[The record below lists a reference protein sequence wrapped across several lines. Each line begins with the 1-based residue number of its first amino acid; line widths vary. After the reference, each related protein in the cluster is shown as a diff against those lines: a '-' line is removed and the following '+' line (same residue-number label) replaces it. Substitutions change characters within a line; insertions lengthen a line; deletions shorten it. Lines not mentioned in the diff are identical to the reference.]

1 MSRIGFVFLTCALLT
16 GMMAAVPAGAI
27 GTTTSISGTV
37 TAAVGGDLAGIC
49 VGASLNGTVSTIGV
63 TTAADG
69 TYTISGLAP
78 GSYGVVFQPGC
89 GSGDYVTQWYN
100 GTASGTQSAPGTLVA
115 VTVASPAT
123 GINAVM
129 SVATSISGTVTA
141 AVGGDLAGI
150 CVNAYPVGGANST
163 GGVSAANGTYTVE
176 GLLPGSYYVDFFA
189 GPCGGNYIPQWYN
202 GTAAGAS
209 LESGALAVAVTGASP
224 ATGINAAMAPGTS
237 ISGTVTAAVGGAL
250 LAGVCVEV
258 FSSGGSFASGT
269 TTAANGTYTI
279 TGLAVGSYD
288 IQFDAAECGAGNY
301 VSQWYNGTAAGA
313 SSESGALAVTASP
326 PTGINAAMAPGA
338 SISGTV
344 TAAVGG
350 ALLAGVCVTA
360 SSSGGSFGSADTAA
374 DGTYTI
380 TGLAAGSYDIT
391 FDATDCGAGNYVT
404 DYYNGTPA
412 GTLQY
417 SDAVAV
423 PVTAGGTASA
433 IGAALATG
441 SSISGTVTAAAGGA
455 ALAGVCV
462 SASSLDGLAYSYA
475 ISASNGTYTLAGL
488 APDSYTV
495 QFYSGCEDGNF
506 AEQYYNNTSTGT
518 PLKSGS
524 SAVAVTVA
532 SPRTGLNAVMAA
544 GATISGTVTAAA
556 NGAGL
561 ADVCV
566 SATSTDTGDTET
578 ATTAA
583 DGTYTIDTL
592 PGDTYSI
599 EADPTCQ
606 GSVTSSYAI
615 VLSSTPLT
623 ITAGSAM
630 SNENFALVAAAS
642 GGGGGGGGGSPT
654 GPTNAPPPSGLPTSD
669 YGTPISGTASS
680 TTATTITLSS
690 GGASVTVTVPAGA
703 LPAGTTVSIY
713 PITDTSTLTAD
724 VPAGQSYVLAF
735 AVSWETPGGT
745 APTASTPVTMT
756 ITDPSIKA
764 GDKIYALTSTG
775 LVAVGTATVD
785 GSATVTFSS
794 DPVFVVAE
802 TTVALALPA
811 RPSALTVAFHAKSYA
826 LSAGAKKTLRALSKK
841 LLPGASVTFT
851 GYANANETLAR
862 DRAEAVAY
870 YLAPRIHIHVKLVF
884 VTHTTT
890 NKATVTTTRQ

>member
-1 MSRIGFVFLTCALLT
+1 
-16 GMMAAVPAGAI
+16 
-27 GTTTSISGTV
+27 
-37 TAAVGGDLAGIC
+37 
-49 VGASLNGTVSTIGV
+49 
-63 TTAADG
+63 
-69 TYTISGLAP
+69 
-78 GSYGVVFQPGC
+78 
-89 GSGDYVTQWYN
+89 
-100 GTASGTQSAPGTLVA
+100 
-115 VTVASPAT
+115 
-123 GINAVM
+123 
-129 SVATSISGTVTA
+129 
-141 AVGGDLAGI
+141 
-150 CVNAYPVGGANST
+150 
-163 GGVSAANGTYTVE
+163 
-176 GLLPGSYYVDFFA
+176 
-189 GPCGGNYIPQWYN
+189 
-202 GTAAGAS
+202 
-209 LESGALAVAVTGASP
+209 
-224 ATGINAAMAPGTS
+224 
-237 ISGTVTAAVGGAL
+237 
-250 LAGVCVEV
+250 
-258 FSSGGSFASGT
+258 
-269 TTAANGTYTI
+269 
-279 TGLAVGSYD
+279 
-288 IQFDAAECGAGNY
+288 
-301 VSQWYNGTAAGA
+301 
-313 SSESGALAVTASP
+313 
-326 PTGINAAMAPGA
+326 
-338 SISGTV
+338 
-344 TAAVGG
+344 
-350 ALLAGVCVTA
+350 
-360 SSSGGSFGSADTAA
+360 
-374 DGTYTI
+374 
-380 TGLAAGSYDIT
+380 
-391 FDATDCGAGNYVT
+391 
-404 DYYNGTPA
+404 
-412 GTLQY
+412 
-417 SDAVAV
+417 
-423 PVTAGGTASA
+423 
-433 IGAALATG
+433 
-441 SSISGTVTAAAGGA
+441 
-455 ALAGVCV
+455 
-462 SASSLDGLAYSYA
+462 
-475 ISASNGTYTLAGL
+475 L